1 MTPAP
6 PTAVSEPDDNGE
18 HEDDRAEREPCS
30 GEPSAGKDSTQ
41 RDPAPF
47 PSQARLAWQ
56 ESFARQVGSLDLN
69 TWSSAFAS
77 KELASSL
84 RPALN
89 FVNRDISLPG
99 VTAGLTDLP
108 WKQSIVAWMT
118 GPQLQSIM
126 DPFRSFVSGWIDSLQ
141 LPDFG
146 EILRALD
153 AQTIPDN
160 LRELG
165 ITGRNIDGLSGVL
178 HDGIPLFWLP
188 RARISRRLIAA
199 ETSAARRQIIG
210 NERAA
215 LIEDCKGVLDLIT
228 NTDYLYEADRLR
240 EVGELIPSHHT
251 AAQALATTT
260 LDSLL
265 YRISWQK
272 QQVYDVITSNKKRH
286 KSGHEETARA
296 RLQGDLG
303 RRGSLALAPVRT
315 LYEQFEPK
323 SPGRVPT
330 QLNKHASFHRVHP
343 FQYHKRNA
351 TIALMLGTSVLF
363 YMSRWFD
370 TELEQAGRRAERD
383 ANRDPERS

>member
-1 MTPAP
+1 MTPDP
-6 PTAVSEPDDNGE
+6 PTAVSLPDDDGE
-18 HEDDRAEREPCS
+18 HEDDRIEREQHS
-30 GEPSAGKDSTQ
+30 GEHTAGKDSNRRRPST
-41 RDPAPF
+41 F
-47 PSQARLAWQ
+47 PSAARLAWQ
-56 ESFARQVGSLDLN
+56 ESFARQVDSLNLN
-69 TWSSAFAS
+69 TWNSASLFPQ
-77 KELASSL
+77 LASSL
-84 RPALN
+84 LPALN
-89 FVNRDISLPG
+89 FVNRDISLAG
-99 VTAGLTDLP
+99 VTPSLTDFTRT
-108 WKQSIVAWMT
+108 QSFIAEMV

-153 AQTIPDN
+153 AQTILEN

-165 ITGRNIDGLSGVL
+165 ITESDIDGLSGVL

-210 NERAA
+210 NERTA
-215 LIEDCKGVLDLIT
+215 LIEDCKGVLELIT
-228 NTDYLYEADRLR
+228 NTDYLFEADRLR
-240 EVGELIPSHHT
+240 EVAELIPSHHT

-265 YRISWQK
+265 YRISWEK
-272 QQVYDVITSNKKRH
+272 QQVYDVITSNRKRH
-286 KSGHEETARA
+286 QAGHEETARA

-315 LYEQFEPK
+315 LYEQFEPR

-351 TIALMLGTSVLF
+351 TIALMLATSVLF

-370 TELEQAGRRAERD
+370 TELEQARRRAERD
-383 ANRDPERS
+383 AGRDPERR